1 MTLTTEIIHY
11 GVTKYSPS
19 IIVLSSPEKVYIS
32 SYLWRPTT
40 LALVHISGDLQP
52 SALYH
57 QITHVNITF
66 PIWKY
71 SPIIIVVV
79 PLHSQTSRPGEGHGH
94 TPPGPKHWYQT
105 NVYWRDLVLDAAPP
119 SPPPPGRED
128 DDANHSLVKIVLAAH
143 IGVGKIMPGESG
155 GEE

>member
-1 MTLTTEIIHY
+1 MGLLKH
-11 GVTKYSPS
+11 SPS

-66 PIWKY
+66 PIWKN

-79 PLHSQTSRPGEGHGH
+79 PQQNIQAGGGAWSRPPLVPSIGIKPMFIVVILYL
-94 TPPGPKHWYQT
+94 TPYLQ
-105 NVYWRDLVLDAAPP
+105 A
-119 SPPPPGRED
+119 PPPPGRED
-128 DDANHSLVKIVLAAH
+128 NDANHILVKIVLAAH